1 MWEKELQRV
10 SGASG
15 SHCGGDTFSRLTHSQ
30 LWAWEGYRGPSS
42 LGFIFCVL
50 VKGWLRE
57 SAQVIYHLNPEDYSS
72 SLEAKCE

>member
-10 SGASG
+10 EPLGATVEETHSP
-15 SHCGGDTFSRLTHSQ
+15 RLTHSQ